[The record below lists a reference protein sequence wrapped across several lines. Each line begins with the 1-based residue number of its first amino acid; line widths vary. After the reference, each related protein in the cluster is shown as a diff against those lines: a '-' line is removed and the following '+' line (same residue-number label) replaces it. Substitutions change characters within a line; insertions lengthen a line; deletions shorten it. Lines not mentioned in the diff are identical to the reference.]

1 MRTFSLALCMLILAS
16 TGIANAQKSRLMT
29 TLPPAQ
35 YDVAY
40 RGDAIIWIAAEKKD
54 VRELCSKITDPHWS
68 GLACALGT
76 KDRLRCI
83 IYRVKN
89 DVLRAAGYHPNLV
102 MRHEVGHCNG
112 WIDHESGR
120 KIFANEPVM
129 VPEFQG
135 PVRTIFAY
143 PHACIKPDGTN
154 EPCEARTA
162 DAPTAPAPAP
172 ASLGSA
178 IIAPTLPGCGLL
190 LGCKPPTPRR
200 RGQ

>member
-1 MRTFSLALCMLILAS
+1 
-16 TGIANAQKSRLMT
+16 MT

-40 RGDAIIWIAAEKKD
+40 RGDAIIWFAAEKQD

-129 VPEFQG
+129 VPEFKVQCG
-135 PVRTIFAY
+135 LSLPIRM
-143 PHACIKPDGTN
+143 
-154 EPCEARTA
+154 
-162 DAPTAPAPAP
+162 P
-172 ASLGSA
+172 ASNQIGPYESEAEPL
-178 IIAPTLPGCGLL
+178 TRQL
-190 LGCKPPTPRR
+190 RR
-200 RGQ
+200 RLPPHHLVRP